1 MEQLH
6 NSVGDI
12 FLLGCQAV
20 VKIPTERSILS
31 KKEMEVVGLGRQL
44 QKEDERTL
52 NQK

>member
-12 FLLGCQAV
+12 FLFDCQAV

-31 KKEMEVVGLGRQL
+31 KKEMKVVGLGRKL
-44 QKEDERTL
+44 
-52 NQK
+52 